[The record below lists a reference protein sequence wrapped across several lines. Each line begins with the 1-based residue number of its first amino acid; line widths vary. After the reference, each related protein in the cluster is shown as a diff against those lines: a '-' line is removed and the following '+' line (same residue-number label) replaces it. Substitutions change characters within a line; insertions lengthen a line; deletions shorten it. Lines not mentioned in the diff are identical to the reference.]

1 MIEKMVTLTD
11 GESTRMASFYENG
24 FAPMVEVD
32 IGVVINNCGGD
43 NIFFEFMPF
52 FGTDEVDT
60 QWH

>member
-32 IGVVINNCGGD
+32 IGVVINNFGGY
-43 NIFFEFMPF
+43 NIFF
-52 FGTDEVDT
+52 
-60 QWH
+60 